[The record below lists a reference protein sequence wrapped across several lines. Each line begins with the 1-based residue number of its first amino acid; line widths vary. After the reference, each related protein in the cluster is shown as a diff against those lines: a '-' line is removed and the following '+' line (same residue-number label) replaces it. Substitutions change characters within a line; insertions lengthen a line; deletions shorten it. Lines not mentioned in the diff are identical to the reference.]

1 MEWRQQSSVS
11 CEDAFTET
19 QRWIQ
24 EVTGKSFG
32 CSDFR
37 AALENGVLLCDLI
50 NQLKPGIIKRVNRLS
65 TPIAGLD
72 NVNVFLKACGK
83 LGLNE
88 SQLFHPGD
96 LQDLSTRVTL
106 RRDESQRRLK
116 NVLITIYWLGRKAQL
131 DTFYSGPQ
139 LNFKAFE
146 GLLGLALSKALEEG
160 SYSFVKDG
168 GYKECHYTEGE
179 ESLQTGQSYDRGSS
193 MDGFECV
200 DRRAVRLNEEGF
212 ESDAEA
218 EQVYKMDSAKVSSQQ
233 NKGHIPAPLRRKQG
247 REERA
252 VGHTSQLPR
261 AYQTQIRPETP
272 VQVNPGWIWSKSLSD
287 IPMVYPVRK
296 VSNGNAISDKGQ
308 DSSLP
313 RDWNQEIERNYSVA
327 ARDSEAQW
335 QDDLTRWKNRRRS
348 TKSELYRRS
357 FEREHIF
364 KRTTN
369 GSVTNYEGDEA
380 QGGPIKRDQS
390 SWWHSSSPRP
400 YSVSPA
406 KPLSSNLRPH
416 NRGHLTSSYATEAP
430 LISQSHSQGSQLGA
444 KPDSGGSFMGEGPY
458 FASLVSGGK
467 GGVTTPSPH
476 QAFTSQTQ
484 VKAVGSQ
491 FTFNSTSGQAQSV
504 LPNHISSPV
513 KLAQPEL
520 FDTKEANWRN
530 NPASYLFSFD
540 PKERTFSPNAVGQSG
555 VDGTGSDWSN
565 PLTPKAYLDSAQ
577 DGAAYQQESAGISK
591 SLSRNTAWSSSASL
605 PRGYRRSEGSTR
617 LSSAVTAKPFEA
629 KPSRMSSLPRQY
641 SADDCQ
647 SLMFNTQQSH
657 PSSTKPSLK
666 RQTAAAHLRGQ
677 YQASVRQ
684 KKANQ
689 ARQNATGQKEE
700 VNGRRSTQMHPQ
712 PYTKQQS
719 CHNKSLALGYNASPD
734 LSKVDHSDM
743 RVSLTLRPNS
753 LPDFGFQTHWDS
765 TGVRIKYIQPGSP
778 AEHCQL
784 CVDDEV
790 VTVDGVAVARMTYSQ
805 WKDKIASSLQTGN
818 LTMDIRRYGVDDW
831 GTNKGSHPNQS
842 GQSKLTLNLT
852 SAAPVLIGRSDH
864 HANNAASTV
873 QADIQESQLNG
884 QTDDVTQEKATV
896 GVFSGNATKARHKEN
911 NITRENQKKRE
922 EFFTQKG
929 FAGIS
934 SWVYLCGGSESAISD
949 IQVPSLNPSSSSWS
963 WDHEEDRRRQEKWQ
977 EEQERLLQEQ
987 YRRDQEK
994 LEAEWQRA
1002 QQDAMESEILR
1013 ENTAEVGSS
1022 RETFAT
1028 SQLYVNGLTKETK
1041 EKLNL
1046 GREDQKKA
1054 ELNQNNMITE
1064 KDWAMSMS
1072 TPALSGTH
1080 RQTRSFVDP
1089 RKRGLTVS
1097 KAERQRQ
1104 QILEE
1109 MKKRTQLLTD
1119 NSWIRQRSGSFH
1131 KEPIDVGISM
1141 KRYESLDNL
1150 DILHQSPDC
1159 AATFT
1164 YPRPHS
1170 SAGVY
1175 GALSRNPSSR
1185 YSTGS
1190 ISFQRN
1196 INTESS
1202 HHARMVSG
1210 RRTCCVCERA
1220 LGSGAAMVIETL
1232 SLCFHLTC
1240 FQCVGCHRHLGG
1252 TETGVQVRIQNRRP
1266 YCDYCYFQL
1275 KSPATHM

>member
-193 MDGFECV
+193 VDGFECV

-218 EQVYKMDSAKVSSQQ
+218 EQVYKMDSAKVLSQQ

-261 AYQTQIRPETP
+261 
-272 VQVNPGWIWSKSLSD
+272 SKSLSD

-327 ARDSEAQW
+327 ARDSEAKW

-364 KRTTN
+364 KQTTN

-380 QGGPIKRDQS
+380 PGGPIKRDQS

-416 NRGHLTSSYATEAP
+416 TRGHLTSSYATEAP
-430 LISQSHSQGSQLGA
+430 FISQSHSQ
-444 KPDSGGSFMGEGPY
+444 
-458 FASLVSGGK
+458 
-467 GGVTTPSPH
+467 
-476 QAFTSQTQ
+476 
-484 VKAVGSQ
+484 
-491 FTFNSTSGQAQSV
+491 
-504 LPNHISSPV
+504 
-513 KLAQPEL
+513 
-520 FDTKEANWRN
+520 
-530 NPASYLFSFD
+530 
-540 PKERTFSPNAVGQSG
+540 
-555 VDGTGSDWSN
+555 
-565 PLTPKAYLDSAQ
+565 
-577 DGAAYQQESAGISK
+577 
-591 SLSRNTAWSSSASL
+591 
-605 PRGYRRSEGSTR
+605 
-617 LSSAVTAKPFEA
+617 
-629 KPSRMSSLPRQY
+629 
-641 SADDCQ
+641 ADDCQ

-712 PYTKQQS
+712 PYTKQQP

-929 FAGIS
+929 
-934 SWVYLCGGSESAISD
+934 GSESAISD

-1022 RETFAT
+1022 RGTFAT

-1046 GREDQKKA
+1046 GREDRKKA

-1064 KDWAMSMS
+1064 KDWAEGSHGFAQLSHAHRAMSMS

-1089 RKRGLTVS
+1089 RKRGVTVS

-1150 DILHQSPDC
+1150 DILHQSPDS

-1170 SAGVY
+1170 SAGGY

-1202 HHARMVSG
+1202 HHASVWAAIDTSEEQRLESRFASKTG
-1210 RRTCCVCERA
+1210 GPTATTAISNSSPLLPTCDQHTV
-1220 LGSGAAMVIETL
+1220 L
-1232 SLCFHLTC
+1232 
-1240 FQCVGCHRHLGG
+1240 Q
-1252 TETGVQVRIQNRRP
+1252 IQE
-1266 YCDYCYFQL
+1266 
-1275 KSPATHM
+1275 